1 MRIVVSSRN
10 THECTRCVCCA
21 DPEES
26 RKRAAVSTQP
36 KRIPLAM
43 DVEDV
48 EQAHPSKRRRP
59 NLLALEYKPQAM
71 QRNHLALEF
80 KPQLCMWPPSLPL
93 LPKLFSLPALLLD
106 SAWQTMTQPRSA
118 NQMSSKKRVS
128 DDSEYKCEMKR
139 RKLDFT
145 AGPPSPA
152 HAPCAFLQWRSSLL
166 GTKRKPL
173 EEVFPTR
180 NVKRMHVEYDLHEI
194 DAY

>member
-1 MRIVVSSRN
+1 
-10 THECTRCVCCA
+10 
-21 DPEES
+21 
-26 RKRAAVSTQP
+26 
-36 KRIPLAM
+36 M

-59 NLLALEYKPQAM
+59 NLLALEHKPQAM
-71 QRNHLALEF
+71 QRKHLALEF
-80 KPQLCMWPPSLPL
+80 KPQLCMRPPSLAL

-145 AGPPSPA
+145 DGPPTNA
-152 HAPCAFLQWRSSLL
+152 LCAFSQWPSSLL

-180 NVKRMHVEYDLHEI
+180 NVKRIHTEYDLHEI